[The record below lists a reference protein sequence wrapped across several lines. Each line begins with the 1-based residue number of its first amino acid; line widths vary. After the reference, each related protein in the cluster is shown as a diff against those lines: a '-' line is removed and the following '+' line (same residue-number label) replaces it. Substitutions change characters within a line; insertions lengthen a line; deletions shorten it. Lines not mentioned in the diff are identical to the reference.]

1 MTKVNA
7 EDKQAALAEWRARH
21 FEELDLTLTVLK
33 SIRDNPRAKDKDR
46 VDASKAIARMLDAV
60 TPEKIEKGSG
70 AGQQKKNRD
79 KPELSPELRE
89 RLDGLLRHAG

>member
-21 FEELDLTLTVLK
+21 FEELDITLTVLK
-33 SIRDNPRAKDKDR
+33 SIRDNLDAKDKDR

-60 TPEKIEKGSG
+60 TPEKIEKDRIP
-70 AGQQKKNRD
+70 KNAAAKRELTQDERD
-79 KPELSPELRE
+79 AIRE
-89 RLDGLLRHAG
+89 RLAS